1 MKEAPMSALRG
12 KRAVVTGG
20 SRGLGRGIVAAL
32 AAEGADVVAIARDA
46 VELAA
51 MAGAVEGHIETIA
64 ADTTDVNVA
73 ARTIEKYQPQV
84 LILNAGATSVNRPL
98 RFQVWENFSLQFQVD
113 VKGAFVWSRE
123 ALLLPLEKG
132 STIVVMSSAAAL
144 ASSQVIT
151 GYASAKAA
159 LLAFARCL
167 ADEARG
173 FGIRVH
179 CLLPML
185 TPETQLGQNGIRD
198 FARAMGVPEATFIE
212 QKGVLPPVTPEI
224 VGRTVVNLLT
234 DPAQSEVVGFRI
246 TGTQVTPI

>member
-1 MKEAPMSALRG
+1 MSALSG

-20 SRGLGRGIVAAL
+20 SRGLGRGIVEAL
-32 AAEGADVVAIARDA
+32 AREAMDVVAIARNSVELSAMADA
-46 VELAA
+46 VR
-51 MAGAVEGHIETIA
+51 GHVETIA
-64 ADTTDVNVA
+64 ADATDVNVA
-73 ARTIEKYQPQV
+73 ARTIEKYRPHV
-84 LILNAGATSVNRPL
+84 LVLNAGATSVNRPL
-98 RFQVWENFSLQFQVD
+98 RFQVWETFSLQFQVD

-185 TPETQLGQNGIRD
+185 TPETRLGQDGIRD
-198 FARAMGVPEATFIE
+198 FARAMGVPEATVIE
-212 QKGVLPPVTPEI
+212 TKELMPPVTP
-224 VGRTVVNLLT
+224 
-234 DPAQSEVVGFRI
+234 
-246 TGTQVTPI
+246 